1 MMTKLLLAAL
11 LSALL
16 SAPATA
22 TESGGCGIVVVVR
35 NFVARTTDGQIVR
48 LKEKANV
55 IVVKARAGHR
65 FVC

>member
-48 LKEKANV
+48 LK
-55 IVVKARAGHR
+55 
-65 FVC
+65 